1 MVPRNRLYSIGW
13 ATLLVIAFALFGAL
27 TIKVNS
33 VKSQVRQAER
43 QIVTLRQQQDMLE
56 TEFQTRASQQQL
68 ADWNEVD
75 FGYSAPDAAQFL
87 EGERQ
92 LAALGTPRGPGAP
105 APIEVASAPDAQT
118 EGDTGETFPQMVSPL
133 TGQAFAAEATG
144 EANRPRVTARDLS
157 DRLSERATRVSLSAH
172 AGLGAGVSE

>member
-1 MVPRNRLYSIGW
+1 MLPRNRLHSIGW
-13 ATLLVIAFALFGAL
+13 ATLLVIALALFGAL

-43 QIVTLRQQQDMLE
+43 KIVALRQQQDMLE

-75 FGYSAPDAAQFL
+75 FGYRAPDAEQFL
-87 EGERQ
+87 QGERQ

-105 APIEVASAPDAQT
+105 APIEVASAA
-118 EGDTGETFPQMVSPL
+118 GEESGESFPQMVSPL
-133 TGQAFAAEATG
+133 TGKAFAAEAGTS
-144 EANRPRVTARDLS
+144 AHRPKVTARNLS
-157 DRLSERATRVSLSAH
+157 ERLSEGAERVSLSAH
-172 AGLGAGVSE
+172 AGLGAGVVE